1 MSMKE
6 ASVYLDVCLERKS
19 DVVFRDW
26 ERFLI
31 RFGPFDKCVLKAVQ
45 CFQDKLGIA
54 PWFHGVISRAQA
66 EAVTTSSD
74 DGAFLVRFSETQP
87 DKFTLTYMKVHT
99 DPIYNGRKEIKNV
112 LIVHNPR
119 EGYGLQDGGNG
130 VKYPSIASFI
140 EGSSVRLRTPII
152 SRLSVECNATLKS
165 IQASSSSM
173 FGSTRSTYANN
184 EYGNLSTNDLIEVVA
199 PPTLVTTGPGSTDYG
214 NLPLAGG
221 KHSRNAAPPPP
232 SNEYSTLMRGDLH
245 PSRTS
250 NPADQS
256 TSTHG
261 GNSFHLV
268 NSMARS
274 GVPPLT
280 VDANRSI
287 SQHSPPSSL
296 LSSHPHASSAY
307 GRFIQGNGVTHHSD
321 YGQLGPANTHLGQ
334 PSSDYGDVGQPSAM
348 KVLPSTTDAYGR
360 FGPTTL
366 GSFSSSASSLEP
378 PPTSQQAG
386 SSHGDYGAA
395 TPPHLPPFTA
405 SVNDY
410 GLLGFQENNAYGR
423 FGASSEPPR
432 QLPPSSKYGHFTM
445 DTYGRRAG
453 HGPVEPDAHAL
464 PEPQVV
470 RRHSDN
476 TPSSAYGTFAS
487 GSLARSTS
495 EYGHFGH
502 ASATLSHVP
511 PSSTSLNVDTNGGR
525 QNPLGPANSLPPLL
539 HGKADAVAQIETG
552 MSLYKERKLDDAIG
566 YFLRAEYCAKEA
578 GEKTVEARA
587 LGNLGTVYLDKKLPK
602 DAVRYYVKCLA
613 LTRNVEDKKRERI
626 ILNNLVLASI
636 ASGDTTSALQY
647 STELLTIT
655 AVAANRLKIES
666 RIRTLQDE
674 LRRAGEIATLKGL
687 GREVCTIV
695 AYAARRTDKSTVRWT
710 SVKPTSTTDP
720 VDLYVGECPV
730 NDTLTFMCGVTRVR
744 GVSVEQI
751 ASLLNAHADHAP
763 AFHAAFYGDLIHY
776 EKLVSIRA
784 QSKQFP
790 RHAISVK
797 SATMPS
803 PSRSVAPRDFVYLET
818 SLSEHVPC
826 LPPGSSC
833 DKPHPWFIQA
843 QEDIMDTTRM
853 TRGWVCAMH
862 SIDYAPLSSHRPFP
876 SNHHRSK
883 DIVRGRLF
891 RSGIV
896 VNETKDENNVVEVTY
911 LLQID
916 FGDVAIPLDV
926 RRLMM
931 AQRLHSLRY
940 LNDHFRNSHDVR
952 RVRSVSSS
960 GSPVELPMRP
970 PPANAADPPT
980 ASGHLIPNNHSL
992 VGTSRCCRGCGSKFH
1007 LLQRKY
1013 PCRGCGDVFCSHCC
1027 VHQRLAPGLGGD
1039 KISLCHVC
1047 VDKAGRT
1054 TNQQLHQVAPNR
1066 NLLLLENGRRSVVS
1080 LPRTTSGS
1088 MPRTTSGSMA
1098 RTSSGMEQRV
1108 QENGGGPRPPLSRP
1122 AVPRSKAEPQ
1132 LDDDDDNAIILKNRY
1147 ALPYHSWGSLE
1158 GGAVVNLGDI
1168 GNASDALAALASG
1181 EPLLAAAHVIA
1192 ESPVARGP
1200 SPRSSAFLEHEAD
1213 ILESLVDNTS
1223 EWRGQVEP
1231 IRRPR
1236 RGSAVVDL
1244 RDIKNASE
1252 LLQKLEHQEAPAT
1265 SFLDLQRRPFSPPP
1279 ALAQLAVHPANPP
1292 KAADDTPSQRTIE
1305 AALMP
1310 PLQPNQDAV
1319 TFRTFAPPCVSRDAT
1334 FDLTLWANVV
1344 HSRRGEREQQL
1355 DDDDDGASSV
1365 VPFRRGALVH
1375 VSMAAPDG
1383 FHIAVANTP
1392 DESTDAKTTTTVNTT
1407 MTWIGDSSC
1416 ITFRIQ
1422 GSSTPDHHP
1431 VVKLGQA
1438 VFVATLVVG
1447 TCVVVVRSFVFIT
1460 SNRGESFEV
1469 AELRRE
1475 VDVVPVKHRPIPF
1488 HDLRLRNLVSHA
1500 PSGLSYLAD
1509 YQRQEVV
1516 VRMVRSP
1523 LPVADTP
1530 PYNNDGNN
1538 TNHKGNRVT
1547 TPTDF
1552 ERTAAI
1558 LTVLGHHPHVES
1570 VVGATTDVNEPWAIV
1585 SAYTPHAC
1593 KLDVLLHENHRPPCR
1608 NMPAT
1613 TFLSQ
1618 IDKDRILC
1626 DIALGLLN
1634 VHEAG
1639 YVLRDISAR
1648 HCAVD
1653 KVTKRAMLTELF
1665 PVVPVTNVPSNGRGQ
1680 ESTGRRPG
1688 SFEQDS
1694 NMAALKYF
1702 APESLQP
1709 PHTFT
1714 SSSDVYSFGVLMWE
1728 TYTEAR
1734 PFGNLT
1740 GAEAAAWVVE
1750 GGRLDHV
1757 SDIPVD
1763 HRDLLVQCFQEVPSK
1778 RPSAADIVAH
1788 FRMGLLAN
1796 AKTSHW
1802 TEIGRGG
1809 VDDGHP

>member
-1 MSMKE
+1 
-6 ASVYLDVCLERKS
+6 
-19 DVVFRDW
+19 
-26 ERFLI
+26 
-31 RFGPFDKCVLKAVQ
+31 
-45 CFQDKLGIA
+45 
-54 PWFHGVISRAQA
+54 
-66 EAVTTSSD
+66 
-74 DGAFLVRFSETQP
+74 
-87 DKFTLTYMKVHT
+87 
-99 DPIYNGRKEIKNV
+99 
-112 LIVHNPR
+112 
-119 EGYGLQDGGNG
+119 
-130 VKYPSIASFI
+130 
-140 EGSSVRLRTPII
+140 
-152 SRLSVECNATLKS
+152 
-165 IQASSSSM
+165 
-173 FGSTRSTYANN
+173 
-184 EYGNLSTNDLIEVVA
+184 
-199 PPTLVTTGPGSTDYG
+199 
-214 NLPLAGG
+214 
-221 KHSRNAAPPPP
+221 
-232 SNEYSTLMRGDLH
+232 
-245 PSRTS
+245 
-250 NPADQS
+250 
-256 TSTHG
+256 
-261 GNSFHLV
+261 
-268 NSMARS
+268 MARS

-334 PSSDYGDVGQPSAM
+334 PSSDYGDVGHPSAM

-360 FGPTTL
+360 FGPTTTTL
-366 GSFSSSASSLEP
+366 GSFSSFASSLEP
-378 PPTSQQAG
+378 PPTSQQVG
-386 SSHGDYGAA
+386 SSHGDYGAV
-395 TPPHLPPFTA
+395 TSPPPPPPPFTA

-410 GLLGFQENNAYGR
+410 GLLGFQVQNAYGR

-495 EYGHFGH
+495 EYSHFGH
-502 ASATLSHVP
+502 ASATLSHIP
-511 PSSTSLNVDTNGGR
+511 PSTSLNVDTNGGR

-862 SIDYAPLSSHRPFP
+862 SIDYAPLSSHRPLP
-876 SNHHRSK
+876 LNHHRSK

-1088 MPRTTSGSMA
+1088 MPRTTSGSMP

-1334 FDLTLWANVV
+1334 FDLTLWTNVV

-1665 PVVPVTNVPSNGRGQ
+1665 PVVPVTNVPSNGSGQ

-1763 HRDLLVQCFQEVPSK
+1763 HRDLLVQCFQEVPLK
-1778 RPSAADIVAH
+1778 RPSVADIVAH

-1802 TEIGRGG
+1802 TEIGRGRA
-1809 VDDGHP
+1809 DDGHP